1 MMIVLSPAKTLDMQ
15 SDITVSKF
23 SEPEFLKD
31 SRQLILG
38 LKKLAVQDLQEL
50 MHISDKLATQ
60 NSQRYA
66 AWRTPFTTENSRQ
79 AIFSFKG
86 DVYLGLKAHEFSS
99 ADLDYAQQH
108 LRILS
113 GLYGLLRPLDLMQAY
128 RLEMG
133 TAFANKKGADL
144 YSFWGTKLTKY
155 LQTEMAAQHSTMLV
169 NLSSNEYFKALQADK
184 LKAQIVT
191 PVFKDFSNGQ
201 YRFLSFFAKQARGSM
216 AAWLIKNRI
225 SSATAMAAFN
235 VEGYSYSPEQSA
247 IDSPVF
253 LRDKRPPLRKKTS

>member
-1 MMIVLSPAKTLDMQ
+1 MMMVLSPAKTLDMQ
-15 SDITVSKF
+15 SDIAFNKF
-23 SEPEFLKD
+23 SEPRFLKD
-31 SRQLILG
+31 SRQLIRG

-50 MHISDKLATQ
+50 MHISDRLATQ

-79 AIFSFKG
+79 AIFAFKG

-133 TAFANKKGADL
+133 TAFANKKGTDL
-144 YSFWGTKLTKY
+144 YRFWGTKLTTC
-155 LQTEMAAQHSTMLV
+155 LRNEITAQGSTVLV
-169 NLSSNEYFKALQADK
+169 NLASNEYFQALQEDK
-184 LKAQIVT
+184 LDAQIIT
-191 PVFKDFSNGQ
+191 PVFKDYSNGQ

-225 SSATAMAAFN
+225 AGTADIAAFN
-235 VEGYSYSPEQSA
+235 VEGYRYSPELSS

-253 LRDKRPPLRKKTS
+253 LRDKQPPLRKKTS